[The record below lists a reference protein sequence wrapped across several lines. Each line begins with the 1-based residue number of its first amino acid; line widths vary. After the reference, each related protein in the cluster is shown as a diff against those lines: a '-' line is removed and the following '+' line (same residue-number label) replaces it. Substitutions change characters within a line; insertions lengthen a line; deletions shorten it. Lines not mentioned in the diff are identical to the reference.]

1 MDLDPTHLR
10 SLQAIVRYGGY
21 HRAAE
26 ALHLTQPAVSRHIR
40 RLEEQLGEPLFA
52 RDGRGVRLTAFGERA
67 AAEFETVLATH
78 DRALA
83 RLLEDRDRAFV
94 LGTIEHLVDPIL
106 PRLLSV
112 VREQIGDRELHVR
125 IDRSA
130 AVSRGV
136 ASGEIDAAI
145 TLDPLDVPDPVE
157 LGPVRL
163 HWWRAA
169 TQIDPATLPDPVP
182 LVAYDAP
189 CALRDLALA
198 RLHDLGA
205 DAELT
210 AESPHMTGVH
220 AATRSGLGYALLLAG
235 GDGLARVRSGP
246 LAEGIDTP
254 VWLVARERH
263 RELIA
268 PLHAAAWRALR
279 SAALADAA

>member
-1 MDLDPTHLR
+1 MDLDPAHLR

-67 AAEFETVLATH
+67 AAELESVLAAH
-78 DRALA
+78 DRAVQ
-83 RLLEDRDRAFV
+83 RLVSDRPFV
-94 LGTIEHLVDPIL
+94 LGTIEHLADPIL

-112 VREQIGDRELHVR
+112 VREQLGDRVIQVR

-130 AVSRGV
+130 EVSRAVGR
-136 ASGEIDAAI
+136 GDIDAAF
-145 TLDPLDVPDPVE
+145 TLHPYDVPDPVA

-169 TQIDPATLPDPVP
+169 AQPDPTTLPDPLP

-198 RLHDLGA
+198 RIRDLGA
-205 DAELT
+205 DVTLT
-210 AESPHMTGVH
+210 AESPHMNGVH
-220 AATRSGLGYALLLAG
+220 AATRAGMGYALLLAG
-235 GDGLARVRSGP
+235 ADGLARIRTGP
-246 LAEGIDTP
+246 LAEGIATP
-254 VWLVARERH
+254 IWLVASERH
-263 RELIA
+263 RDLIPA
-268 PLHAAAWRALR
+268 LRAAAWRALR

>member
-40 RLEEQLGEPLFA
+40 RLEEQLGEPLFT

-67 AAEFETVLATH
+67 AAEFDTVLAAH
-78 DRALA
+78 DRAVE
-83 RLLEDRDRAFV
+83 RLLESRDRAFV

-112 VREQIGDRELHVR
+112 VREQLGDRVLQVR

-130 AVSRGV
+130 EVSRAVGR
-136 ASGEIDAAI
+136 GDIDTAI
-145 TLDPLDVPDPVE
+145 TLDPLDLPDPVE

-169 TQIDPATLPDPVP
+169 GQPDPATLPAPLP
-182 LVAYDAP
+182 LVAYDPP
-189 CALRDLALA
+189 CALRDLALGRA
-198 RLHDLGA
+198 RDLGA
-205 DAELT
+205 DVTLT

-220 AATRSGLGYALLLAG
+220 AATRSGMGYALLLAG
-235 GDGLARVRSGP
+235 ADGLARIRTGP

-254 VWLVARERH
+254 IWLVAGERH
-263 RELIA
+263 RELVA
-268 PLHAAAWRALR
+268 PLRAAAWRALR